1 MGLDVYAFRVSK
13 SVADKY
19 GLSITS
25 DFKSINGALEN
36 EGKKEFKAQCK
47 NIVADLEKAYKE
59 ENSVDYEKLYHK
71 FILQLKE
78 NVTFFKEYA
87 FYLRSLGY
95 DNFNGQFIGIK
106 TPTDAK
112 EFLEKLHK
120 DIVFGVYQAY
130 FRKVNFIFQFFSD
143 EMIDEYYAV
152 VSKSRINDLIK
163 SCDEVLKDNTKAEEI
178 LPTTSGFFFGS
189 TDYDKYYF
197 EDVKNCKEQMKKL
210 HSTMSD
216 DDFVLWHFSW

>member
-1 MGLDVYAFRVSK
+1 MGLDLYAFRVSK

-25 DFKSINGALEN
+25 DFKSINSALEK
-36 EGKKEFKAQCK
+36 EGKKLFKAQCE

-59 ENSVDYEKLYHK
+59 VNDVDYEKSYHN

-78 NVTFFKEYA
+78 NVSFLKEYP

-95 DNFNGQFIGIK
+95 DNFNGEFIGIK
-106 TPTDAK
+106 TPTDVK
-112 EFLEKLHK
+112 EFLEKLHN
-120 DIVFGVYQAY
+120 DYVFGLYQAY

-143 EMIDEYYAV
+143 EMIDNYYAV

-210 HSTMSD
+210 HSTMSN